1 LQRHQLQQQDFQL
14 QLEVEVHLVVLVDQ
28 VLMDQIQFFQVLHQP
43 VVVAEQ
49 AIMVQLQMVDQVVQV
64 VVQQVELQVQQ
75 RMLELVTHLPLVHLK
90 VIQEELTQLN
100 PQE

>member
-1 LQRHQLQQQDFQL
+1 
-14 QLEVEVHLVVLVDQ
+14 
-28 VLMDQIQFFQVLHQP
+28 

-90 VIQEELTQLN
+90 VIQEGLTQLN